1 MPRNPRAAN
10 PCLSAALDY
19 CKRAW
24 SVIPLEPQGKRPS
37 VKGERYQSERP
48 TSADARQ
55 WWRKEP
61 NANVGIVTG
70 RINKLVVLDVD
81 PAKGGNQTLTD
92 LEQEHG
98 ALPKTV
104 SVRTG
109 GGGQHF
115 YFQHAGVPIPNCA
128 GKLGPG
134 LDVRGEGGYVV
145 APPSIHLSGK
155 PYEWGATAFGD
166 ADPAP
171 LPLWLLARLSD
182 PERRRTPATGE
193 QQPIVKGERNTV
205 LTSLAGSMRRR
216 GMTEAAIQSAL
227 LIENAAR
234 CKPPLRKEDVQ
245 EIAISV
251 ARYE

>member
-1 MPRNPRAAN
+1 MKELALDDLQVSAFLHAKGFQLIRTERYAPSRGSHSDRKGLRTMPRNLRAPN

-19 CKRAW
+19 CERGW
-24 SVIPLEPQGKRPS
+24 SVIPLEPRGKRPI
-37 VKGERYQSERP
+37 VKWERYQSERP
-48 TSADARQ
+48 TRADARQ

-98 ALPKTV
+98 GLPETV

-115 YFQHAGVPIPNCA
+115 YFQHPGVPIPNCA

-134 LDVRGEGGYVV
+134 LDVRGEGGY
-145 APPSIHLSGK
+145 
-155 PYEWGATAFGD
+155 
-166 ADPAP
+166 
-171 LPLWLLARLSD
+171 
-182 PERRRTPATGE
+182 
-193 QQPIVKGERNTV
+193 
-205 LTSLAGSMRRR
+205 
-216 GMTEAAIQSAL
+216 
-227 LIENAAR
+227 
-234 CKPPLRKEDVQ
+234 
-245 EIAISV
+245 
-251 ARYE
+251 